1 MKSREIKECLKIFL
15 SEIDNSITFSQKI
28 KEITKVETHDDIK
41 DLIESGNSTILGI
54 TKKEEMA
61 SDLLSLIDV
70 FDEMKVNA
78 SFKNEC
84 AKIMNVDILSMSE
97 IIDFATEKLEN
108 GLFELRELICEK
120 IKKEKIKKG
129 LETLFYELS
138 SSYCFAESA
147 SISGD
152 FDIEDMPDVIM
163 RGKIILL
170 NADSKN
176 VSDENKDYE
185 IDCLKDMFGEMECSY
200 SFACECAETMDIDID
215 DMPDFVSYVK
225 SKLSDNLI

>member
-1 MKSREIKECLKIFL
+1 MKKSEIKNCIKKFL
-15 SEIDNSITFSQKI
+15 DEIDNSIVFSKKI
-28 KEITKVETHDDIK
+28 KGITKVETEEDVK

-54 TKKEEMA
+54 AKKEEMA
-61 SDLLSLIDV
+61 SDLLALVDV
-70 FDEMKVNA
+70 FEEMKLND
-78 SFKNEC
+78 SFKKEC
-84 AKIMNVDILSMSE
+84 AEIMNVDVLLMHE
-97 IIDFATEKLEN
+97 IIDFANEKLEK
-108 GLFELRELICEK
+108 GIFELRELISEK

-129 LETLFYELS
+129 LEILFYELS
-138 SSYCFAESA
+138 SSYSFAESA

-152 FDIEDMPDVIM
+152 FDIEDMPEVVM

-176 VSDENKDYE
+176 VSDENKEYE

-215 DMPDFVSYVK
+215 DMPDFVSYVLE
-225 SKLSDNLI
+225 KLKV